1 MINEITIAII
11 VGVAISLLFT
21 EKTGILPA
29 GLVVPGYIALTFNE
43 PIYVVSIF
51 FISFA
56 TYLFVTKVL
65 ARFMIIYGKRKF
77 TAMQITGILLKISF
91 DALFAITPLGLGD
104 LQAIGIIV
112 PGLIANTIQKQGVM
126 PTVSSTMLISLTTF
140 GVLTLYSTFLI

>member
-65 ARFMIIYGKRKF
+65 AKFMIIYGKRKF
-77 TAMQITGILLKISF
+77 TAMLITGILLKISF